1 MATTSYQSASLYVG
15 DLHPSVTEAL
25 LFEIFKAVGPVA
37 SIRVCR
43 DAISRRSLGYAYV
56 NFHNIVD
63 AERALDT
70 LNYTPIKG
78 KPCRIM
84 WSHRDPSVRK
94 SGSGNVFIKNLD
106 KTIDNKAL
114 YDTFSTF
121 GNILS
126 CKVVTDEKG
135 NSKGYGF
142 VHYETQEAAEQAINK
157 VHGMQLSGKIVFVAV
172 FVPRK
177 ERRPE
182 KFTNLYVK
190 HLHPEF
196 TSDQLFAEFS
206 EHGKVQSAVVMKN
219 DSHESKKFGFVNFAI
234 HEDAVKAIEAVH
246 GKKKLGKAEKEV
258 YVQRAQKRMERE
270 QILKK
275 QREERAQKY
284 QGINLYVKNLDD
296 KVTDEMLNAH
306 FADFGKITSARVMRD
321 EKDNSKGF
329 GFVCFTTPEEA
340 SKAVTERHNSMLS
353 GKPIY
358 VALAER
364 KEMRRAKLEAQHAM
378 ARRMAGGPN
387 IAGVPYGT
395 PVFYP
400 PSGPQPPRGFV
411 GYGPPQGVVRGP
423 SRGWAAP
430 AGAGQQQA
438 RQGYPI
444 TNYMVGHTGVA
455 RGSRGR
461 GQAPR
466 SATGAAPSGQGM
478 SRNFKYTPNARNQQ
492 PNQPGGAGAKT
503 EVMHGHPSITN
514 SVLHSA
520 SPEER
525 KQILGENLFSR
536 IRAVEPDNAPK
547 ITGMM
552 LESLEFPELM
562 GLLESQEALQ
572 EKIDEAISVLKNH
585 NVHQADEPEQSE
597 QGTD

>member
-70 LNYTPIKG
+70 LNYTLIKG
-78 KPCRIM
+78 KQCRIM

-94 SGSGNVFIKNLD
+94 SGQGNVFIKNLD
-106 KTIDNKAL
+106 KSIDNKAL

-157 VHGMQLSGKIVFVAV
+157 VHGMQLSGKIVFVAT

-190 HLHPEF
+190 HLHPEY
-196 TSDQLFAEFS
+196 TEPQLFADFGEF
-206 EHGKVQSAVVMKN
+206 GKVQSAVIMKSDN
-219 DSHESKKFGFVNFAI
+219 TGESKKFGFVNYAN
-234 HEDAVKAIEAVH
+234 HEDAVKAIESLHA
-246 GKKKLGKAEKEV
+246 KKKLGKAEKEV
-258 YVQRAQKRMERE
+258 YVQRAQKKMERE

-306 FADFGKITSARVMRD
+306 FAEFGKITSARVMRD
-321 EKDNSKGF
+321 DKENSKGF

-364 KEMRRAKLEAQHAM
+364 KEMRRAKLEAQHAV
-378 ARRMAGGPN
+378 RRMAGPN
-387 IAGVPYGT
+387 IPGVPYGT

-400 PSGPQPPRGFV
+400 PQAQAPRQGFM
-411 GYGPPQGVVRGP
+411 GYPPQGVVRGP
-423 SRGWAAP
+423 TRWTGP
-430 AGAGQQQA
+430 AGGQPP
-438 RQGYPI
+438 RSGYPI
-444 TNYMVGHTGVA
+444 ANYMVPGVA
-455 RGSRGR
+455 RGAARGR
-461 GQAPR
+461 GGQQGGPR
-466 SATGAAPSGQGM
+466 GGAAGGAGGN

-492 PNQPGGAGAKT
+492 QTQPGAGAKS
-503 EVMHGHPSITN
+503 EGISHHPSITN

-520 SPEER
+520 TPEER

-536 IRAVEPDNAPK
+536 IRAVEPDKAPK
-547 ITGMM
+547 ITGML
-552 LESLEFPELM
+552 LESLDFQELM

-572 EKIDEAISVLKNH
+572 EKIDEAVAVLSAHVGGEDGEN
-585 NVHQADEPEQSE
+585 PEQHV
-597 QGTD
+597 